1 MIATPCVM
9 ADGEGRKR
17 KKRTVKGWNH
27 HFTKPQEKQRI
38 AAMVIYFLFSWGIW
52 CGLSDECLD
61 VWQPFRHFVTTK
73 WLGSCVYGT
82 SNIRYDDWACLIIF
96 WLLFYFFSL
105 SSFSLSILLKSIR
118 FSFISIFLL
127 HTLVLY
133 IFFSLPLSVS
143 SFSFFFYPLCVSAGS
158 TSICWAYSTFH
169 MCFDTIP
176 QRSSIETGGRS

>member
-1 MIATPCVM
+1 
-9 ADGEGRKR
+9 
-17 KKRTVKGWNH
+17 
-27 HFTKPQEKQRI
+27 
-38 AAMVIYFLFSWGIW
+38 MVIYFLFSWGIW

-143 SFSFFFYPLCVSAGS
+143 SFSFFSIRFASQPAAHRSAGL
-158 TSICWAYSTFH
+158 TLRFICVLTLF
-169 MCFDTIP
+169 P
-176 QRSSIETGGRS
+176 NGVL